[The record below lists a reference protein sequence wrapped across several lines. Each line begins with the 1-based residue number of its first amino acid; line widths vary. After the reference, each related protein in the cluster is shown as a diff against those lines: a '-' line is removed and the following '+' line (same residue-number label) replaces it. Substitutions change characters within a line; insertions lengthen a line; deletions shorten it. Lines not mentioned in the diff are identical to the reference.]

1 MKAAFLLILYHHT
14 GLIVMAASTS
24 TTNSSSI
31 FPVTGWFKSLSSAFP
46 RVTFDSVPIRESC
59 IRPEKYRQ
67 KAILYVDQGHPSP
80 RSTGASSKRWAS
92 RDPRCLAWQMQFI
105 FRGIPFEC
113 VQVHDD
119 YTALDYHGEGFA
131 NVPMILD
138 VDGTVVGQKHLKKW
152 ADTVKP
158 FSEECTEKV
167 KGAEAKTLNSVIQGP
182 LMAGVLLELIL
193 LPDNTSSARSH
204 VPFLARKTQS
214 HLALQKRARIAAQIH
229 ALRHSSPT
237 SQMPG
242 WVTTMH
248 GLLNTGGGIG
258 STGTATE
265 ESEEDTDQGLSIAAL
280 GFDTDQLDQESI
292 RTEACEAIDILATL
306 YPIGNTQGS
315 EEEAGSSWLCGTST
329 PTQLD
334 AAFFGL
340 LHTIMSLPV
349 QNSKKSLQ
357 GSASLRSTVEKY
369 PHLMAYTRRIWTEYV
384 KPLGG

>member
-1 MKAAFLLILYHHT
+1 
-14 GLIVMAASTS
+14 MAASTS
-24 TTNSSSI
+24 TNNSST

-46 RVTFDSVPIRESC
+46 RVTFDAVPIRETC
-59 IRPEKYRQ
+59 IRPAKYRQ
-67 KAILYVDQGHPSP
+67 NAILYVDQGHPTP
-80 RSTGASSKRWAS
+80 RSTGSSSKRWAS
-92 RDPRCLAWQMQFI
+92 RDPRCLAWQMQFV

-138 VDGTVVGQKHLKKW
+138 VDGTVVGQKHLRKW
-152 ADTVKP
+152 ADTVQP
-158 FSEECTEKV
+158 FSEECVEKA
-167 KGAEAKTLNSVIQGP
+167 KGAEARILNSVIQGP

-193 LPDNTSSARSH
+193 LPDNSSSAKSDI
-204 VPFLARKTQS
+204 PFLARKLQS
-214 HLALQKRARIAAQIH
+214 QLSVQKKAKIAAQIH

-248 GLLNTGGGIG
+248 GLLNTSGGIG
-258 STGTATE
+258 STGTASDE
-265 ESEEDTDQGLSIAAL
+265 AEDDTDQGLSIAAL
-280 GFDTDQLDQESI
+280 GFDIDQLDQESI

-315 EEEAGSSWLCGTST
+315 EEEAGSSWICGTSS
-329 PTQLD
+329 PSQLD
-334 AAFFGL
+334 AAFFAL

-349 QNSKKSLQ
+349 QSSHKQ
-357 GSASLRSTVEKY
+357 GSATLRSTVEKY
-369 PHLMAYTRRIWTEYV
+369 PHLVAYIRRIWTEYV